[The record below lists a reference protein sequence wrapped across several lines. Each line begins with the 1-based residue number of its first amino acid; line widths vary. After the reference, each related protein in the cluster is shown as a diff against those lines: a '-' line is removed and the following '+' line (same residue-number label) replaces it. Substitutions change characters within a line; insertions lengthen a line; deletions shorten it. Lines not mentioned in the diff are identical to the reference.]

1 MNTVSV
7 GVCEREIME
16 KLSFKSNT
24 KNRMQMIQ
32 KPTEFKKTHTSYTT
46 FVVSMKMYI

>member
-1 MNTVSV
+1 MNTVGV
-7 GVCEREIME
+7 GVGEREIME

-32 KPTEFKKTHTSYTT
+32 KHTEVK
-46 FVVSMKMYI
+46 I